1 MIRVGGGCAISPPP
15 NQLFRDSLMF
25 RRLFPRRRKAPA
37 ATARRA
43 GLQTLE
49 SRRLL
54 AATPLGATWKDTG
67 EYLLG
72 TVAVTTVLLESN
84 GAIDPET
91 QNWETA
97 EIQPM
102 IDEVVEGVTWWS
114 DLLAKQNSRHTL
126 DFVFDHSFAVQPF
139 ETSYEPIDRPSGDQQ
154 KYVGEFLAAQG
165 YAGESSIENAMWRF
179 NHAQRERLDAN
190 WSFTIFVVDASDDP
204 DGQFPAGGFPAAFAL
219 PGGLHMVV
227 PSVRQASTV
236 AHEMGHIFWAFDE
249 YSGGASYDANRGYYD
264 SQNLNA
270 WEGRNDVNPTPPP
283 QQDSIMRGGV
293 PLRDAFVDVTT
304 AAATL
309 ELVGW
314 RDSDGDGVFD
324 VLDVPL
330 DLDAVGYFDASTSQ
344 YHLAGT
350 AAAVAL
356 HNRNSYGEHPSVI
369 GSNADI
375 TLNRISEIQ
384 YRLDNGPWQTA
395 LSPDQQLVDFEI
407 TVSIEQPF
415 TEIQWRAIDAKTQ
428 ITSAILEGSSTV
440 PAIPESSHRGFA
452 FIDGN
457 GNGDRDLGEQ
467 VLFNA
472 TITIEH
478 ADGSPL
484 LRGSVDAADF
494 DGALPDLDGVT
505 LTVEAPASVTGP
517 LLDSRLRSLVS
528 QAAGGQRVFH
538 AQELENGG
546 STLGATRDRWAKR
559 EFVAEFDSPVGEV
572 RLDVIGLDEMTYG
585 RLEAYDSSGRLLSR
599 TTELI
604 DQGQLVSLVVS
615 DTAASI
621 ASVRAFGIVH
631 SDTGIAISRLEY
643 GFTDTATT
651 DRAGAWQVPNLPDG
665 DYVARITPPR
675 VIHAFDQPSVDLQ
688 IRQGTSSIVVAA
700 ATRVDSPRH
709 NSTLPHDANQ
719 DGNVTA
725 ADALVIINDLAR
737 HSARILSPGETS
749 GFDVDVNNDGAA
761 TALDALWVINHL
773 GRVSPPAEAESLAFR
788 PALALDSTPTDLT
801 LPADHVDSAIAGVG
815 SVFAEAVKDGRI
827 GSLEGSTPT
836 TGQLIDLSRW
846 GDSDDRGGRDESTVR
861 EKDDTKTR
869 PATMDGGSQETEFFS
884 VFAEKSALA
893 SSEIDLES
901 APNTGKLTPTIRPIR
916 SKMLEPLDRGMI

>member
-1 MIRVGGGCAISPPP
+1 
-15 NQLFRDSLMF
+15 MF

-84 GAIDPET
+84 GAVDPES
-91 QNWETA
+91 QNWDTA

-126 DFVFDHSFAVQPF
+126 DFVFDHSFAEQPF

-165 YAGESSIENAMWRF
+165 FAGESSIENAMWRF
-179 NHAQRERLDAN
+179 NHAQRERLGAN

-227 PSVRQASTV
+227 PSERQASTV
-236 AHEMGHIFWAFDE
+236 AHELGHIFWAFDE

-270 WEGRNDVNPTPPP
+270 WEGRGDVNPPPP
-283 QQDSIMRGGV
+283 LQQDSIMRGGI
-293 PLRDAFVDVTT
+293 PLKNAYDDVTS

-330 DLDAVGYFDASTSQ
+330 DLDAVGYFDAATSE
-344 YHLAGT
+344 YHLVGT

-395 LSPDQQLVDFEI
+395 LTPDQQRVDFEI
-407 TVSIEQPF
+407 TVSIEQSF
-415 TEIQWRAIDAKTQ
+415 TDIQWRAIDAKTQ
-428 ITSAILEGSSTV
+428 ITSANLEGSSTV
-440 PAIPESSHRGFA
+440 PAVPESSHRGFA
-452 FIDGN
+452 FIDSDGD
-457 GNGDRDLGEQ
+457 GDRDLGE
-467 VLFNA
+467 VPLSNT

-494 DGALPDLDGVT
+494 DGALPELDGVT
-505 LTVEAPASVTGP
+505 LTVEAPASVIGP

-546 STLGATRDRWAKR
+546 ATLGATRDRWAKR

-604 DQGQLVSLVVS
+604 AQGQLVSLVVT
-615 DTAASI
+615 DATASI

-651 DRAGAWQVPNLPDG
+651 DHTGAWQVPNLPDG
-665 DYVARITPPR
+665 DYIARITPAR
-675 VIHAFDQPSVDLQ
+675 VIHAFDQPSLDLQ
-688 IRQGTSSIVVAA
+688 IRQGTSSIVAAA

-709 NSTLPHDANQ
+709 NSALPHDANQ

-737 HSARILSPGETS
+737 HSARILAADETS

-761 TALDALWVINHL
+761 TALDALLVINHL
-773 GRVSPPAEAESLAFR
+773 GRVSPPVEAES
-788 PALALDSTPTDLT
+788 PALSPAVALDSALSDRA
-801 LPADHVDSAIAGVG
+801 LPADNVDSAIVSVDSTFEMAG
-815 SVFAEAVKDGRI
+815 EDGKI
-827 GSLEGSTPT
+827 GSLERTTPT

-846 GDSDDRGGRDESTVR
+846 GVSAGRGGRVESIER
-861 EKDDTKTR
+861 QKDDTEAR
-869 PATMDGGSQETEFFS
+869 PATMDGGSHETNFFS
-884 VFAEKSALA
+884 GFTGKSALA

-901 APNTGKLTPTIRPIR
+901 DPNTSKLTPTIRPIR
-916 SKMLEPLDRGMI
+916 SEILEPLDRGTI